1 MENKSLLKEK
11 ITEAKTCPGWKKE
24 GKMAENKTEDKNH
37 LGEIEQM
44 KALLEKDKIERVDKC
59 RIELMELL
67 KKYNCAFDVSAILTS
82 PTPINPQGIRFNI
95 NIVSQS

>member
-1 MENKSLLKEK
+1 MENKNSLKEK

-24 GKMAENKTEDKNH
+24 DKMAEENKEH

>member
-1 MENKSLLKEK
+1 
-11 ITEAKTCPGWKKE
+11 
-24 GKMAENKTEDKNH
+24 MAENKTEDKNQEH

-44 KALLEKDKIERVDKC
+44 KTLLEKDRIERIDKC

-82 PTPINPQGIRFNI
+82 PTPINPQGIRFNV
-95 NIVSQS
+95 NIVAM

>member
-1 MENKSLLKEK
+1 
-11 ITEAKTCPGWKKE
+11 
-24 GKMAENKTEDKNH
+24 MAENKTEDKNQEH

-44 KALLEKDKIERVDKC
+44 KALLEKDKIERMDKC
-59 RIELMELL
+59 RKELMELL

-95 NIVSQS
+95 NIVAM

>member
-1 MENKSLLKEK
+1 
-11 ITEAKTCPGWKKE
+11 
-24 GKMAENKTEDKNH
+24 MAENKTEDKNQEH

-59 RIELMELL
+59 RKELMELL

-95 NIVSQS
+95 NIVAM

>member
-1 MENKSLLKEK
+1 
-11 ITEAKTCPGWKKE
+11 
-24 GKMAENKTEDKNH
+24 MAENKTEDKNQEH

-82 PTPINPQGIRFNI
+82 PTPINPRGIRFNI